1 MSLEQLSDKVRM
13 LLRDHAIDNFVNE
26 ARWIVAETLHISNG
40 TLLSEPSRVVSAAQV
55 RDVLAATQ
63 RRIAGEPLSY
73 ILGSADFCGFEF
85 DVDSRVLI
93 PRPET
98 EQIVEIVAAALNGGG
113 SPRCLEVGVGS
124 GCIAIS
130 LLLKVS
136 NLTVVATDISPEALQ
151 LCRHNAEKHGVLER
165 LELVETSV
173 FDTIKNETFDWIV
186 SNPPY
191 ISEDDKRVAD
201 DVRRF
206 EPAVALFA
214 QSNGLAVIEEIAE
227 GAKRLLERHGRLI
240 VEHGDG
246 QSLAVQEIFATH
258 GFNTCAHQDVFGRI
272 RFVEAWV

>member
-13 LLRDHAIDNFVNE
+13 LLRDHAIDNFANE
-26 ARWIVAETLHISNG
+26 ARWIVAETLDISNG
-40 TLLSEPSRVVSAAQV
+40 TLLSEPFRVIGAAQA

-63 RRIAGEPLSY
+63 RRISGEPLSY
-73 ILGSADFCGFEF
+73 ILGSADFCGFDF

-98 EQIVEIVAAALNGGG
+98 EQIVEIVASALEGAV

-136 NLTVVATDISPEALQ
+136 NLTMVATDISPEALE
-151 LCRHNAEKHGVLER
+151 LCRLNADKHGVLER

-173 FDTIKNETFDWIV
+173 FDTVKTETFDWIV

-214 QSNGLAVIEEIAE
+214 QSNGLAVIEQIAE
-227 GAKRLLERHGRLI
+227 GGKRFLEGHGRLI

-246 QSLAVQEIFATH
+246 QSLAVQEIFTAH
-258 GFNTCAHQDVFGRI
+258 GFHTCAHRDVFDRM
-272 RFVEAWV
+272 RFVEAWI